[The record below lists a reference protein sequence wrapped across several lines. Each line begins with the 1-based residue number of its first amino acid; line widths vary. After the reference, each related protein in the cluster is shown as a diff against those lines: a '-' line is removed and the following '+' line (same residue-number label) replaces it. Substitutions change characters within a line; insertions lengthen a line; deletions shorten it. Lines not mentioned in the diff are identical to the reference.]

1 MVDRTAGRP
10 VGLIQR
16 YPIAAYPEYVV
27 EFSGVCPVPAGAL
40 SIDYLIGDPSVRGQ
54 GLGAL
59 MISDFVRQSWAG
71 HPQANDII
79 VPVVAGNI
87 ASWRAL
93 ERAGFTRIAQGALEP
108 DNPADSRL
116 HFVYQIGRADH
127 R

>member
-71 HPQANDII
+71 HPQAHDII
-79 VPVVAGNI
+79 VSGGCREHRLLASVGAGRVY
-87 ASWRAL
+87 ADSPR
-93 ERAGFTRIAQGALEP
+93 RAGTGQSGRLPSAFRLP
-108 DNPADSRL
+108 DRS
-116 HFVYQIGRADH
+116 G
-127 R
+127 